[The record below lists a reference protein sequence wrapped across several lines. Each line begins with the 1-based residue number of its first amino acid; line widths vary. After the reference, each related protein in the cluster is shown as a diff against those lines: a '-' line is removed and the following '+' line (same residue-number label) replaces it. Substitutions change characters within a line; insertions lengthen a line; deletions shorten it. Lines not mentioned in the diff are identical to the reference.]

1 MRNASSEWYK
11 LKGRRH
17 GLEKRWEQY
26 AGFTLPR
33 LFTDDNWNEDTDELA
48 HDWQAVGAQAVN
60 HLTNKVMLAL
70 FAPSRPFMRLEAD
83 AKWLAE
89 VAGQGIDQSVVEAA
103 LSQAELDAVKAM
115 DTIPGARAKLYLVIS
130 NLIVLGNVC
139 MHLPKTKG
147 EAPRIYNVAQYVVR
161 RTGTGAVKQ
170 AVIKECLRFDELDPK
185 VQEAVKASGEGS
197 RYQPDTKVDHY
208 RQIVRN
214 DKGGYD
220 LWQYVDKCKLP
231 DEFHGAWPDEE
242 SLEYRFLTWNLK
254 DGNHYGTGLVEDYR
268 ADFAGLSTLSEAQI
282 KGAVLASEF
291 RWLVNP
297 SGMTKVEDFENS
309 ENGGALPGQEGDI
322 SLVANSKPGDLQ
334 VVGTVVQDYI
344 QRIGRG
350 FLLGS
355 AVTRNAE
362 RVTAEE
368 IRMQAQELET
378 SFGGTYSSIAVGIQL
393 PMARWLLRNVNLD
406 VKGTKLKITIV
417 TGLDALSRSGD
428 LDALRAALMDL
439 MQVGQIKQMVPEL
452 NRKAV
457 VQAVLSGH
465 GLPASKYLLSDE
477 DVQAEQQA
485 QQQAAINAQTAS
497 EAATAGV
504 QAGIDQGQP
513 QQ

>member
-33 LFTDDNWNEDTDELA
+33 LFTDENWNEDTDELA

-83 AKWLAE
+83 GTWLAE
-89 VAGQGIDQSVVEAA
+89 VSGQGVDPSLIEAA
-103 LSQAELDAVKAM
+103 LAQAELDAVKAM
-115 DTIPGARAKLYLVIS
+115 DSIPGARSKLYLVIS

-139 MHLPKTKG
+139 MHLPKDKG
-147 EAPRIYNVAQYVVR
+147 IPPRIFNIAQYVVR
-161 RTGTGAVKQ
+161 RTGTGAIKQ
-170 AVIKECLRFDELDPK
+170 AIIKECLRFDELDPK
-185 VQEAVKASGEGS
+185 VQKEVAASGEGS
-197 RYQPDTKVDHY
+197 RYQPDTKVEHF

-214 DKGGYD
+214 DKGGYE
-220 LWQYVDKCKLP
+220 LWQYVDKFKLP
-231 DEFHGAWPDEE
+231 EEFHGAWPDEE

-334 VVGTVVQDYI
+334 VVGAVVQDYI

-393 PMARWLLRNVNLD
+393 PMARWLLSNVNLD

-428 LDALRAALMDL
+428 LDALRAALADL
-439 MQVGQIKQMVPEL
+439 ANLGQIKQLVPEI
-452 NRKAV
+452 NSRAV
-457 VQAVLSGH
+457 TQAILAGH
-465 GLPASKYLLSDE
+465 GLPASKYLRSE
-477 DVQAEQQA
+477 EEVQAEQQA

-497 EAATAGV
+497 EAVTAGV
-504 QAGIDQGQP
+504 QAGIEQGQA
-513 QQ
+513 